1 MSDAPAPPS
10 KRPVGLAPYEVF
22 FPLAAFETLYALV
35 VSVLIFDGR
44 IEPRSELA
52 PFYWHAHEMLFGH
65 FSAAFGGVM
74 LTALPRWTR
83 DRTCGLPGAPLGPVP
98 ILGLA
103 GLWSVGRLVMFF
115 DPVPG
120 SIAVPAIASAAFP
133 LALAAVAGARIV
145 AARDTRD
152 YGVVLLLVA
161 FAAGD
166 ALFLIEGYRD
176 AATGLGLRIGLA
188 GAATGALV
196 LGGRILPALTRHLQT
211 TRGRPEIPPPDPILD
226 GTALAIGIGALVVWV
241 IFPLAAATA
250 VVLAVAA
257 AVHVVRLISWRGWTC
272 ADWPPFVALHLGY
285 LFLPIGFALRAASIV
300 EGDDYTLA
308 NAAVHSWG
316 VGTLGLMCVS
326 IMTSVVRRYS
336 DRGLVPDRL
345 ANLVVISSGA
355 AIGLRAAALYLGS
368 PIEVVY
374 AAAAAWVATYGGF
387 LVLLARD
394 LLMRRGDLLRRT
406 VLGRA

>member
-1 MSDAPAPPS
+1 VTT

-22 FPLAAFETLYALV
+22 FPLAAIETLYALV

-83 DRTCGLPGAPLGPVP
+83 DRTTGTPGAPLGAMP
-98 ILGLA
+98 ILALA
-103 GLWSVGRLVMFF
+103 ALWLAGRLVMFF
-115 DPVPG
+115 DPLPG
-120 SIAVPAIASAAFP
+120 SVAAPAIASAAFP
-133 LALAAVAGARIV
+133 LALAVVAGRRIV

-166 ALFLIEGYRD
+166 ALFLVEGYRD

-226 GTALAIGIGALVVWV
+226 AAALAVGIGALLVWV
-241 IFPLAAATA
+241 IWPLALPTA
-250 VVLAVAA
+250 VALAVAA
-257 AVHVVRLISWRGWTC
+257 VVHVARLVSWRGWTC

-285 LFLPIGFALRAASIV
+285 LFLPIGFALRAASIF

-308 NAAVHSWG
+308 NAAVHAWG

-336 DRGLVPDRL
+336 DRGLVRDRL
-345 ANLVVISSGA
+345 ADLVVVSSGV
-355 AIGLRAAALYLGS
+355 AIVLRATALVLGS

-374 AAAAAWVATYGGF
+374 AATAAWAMTYGGF
-387 LVLLARD
+387 LALLGRD
-394 LLMRRGDLLRRT
+394 LVMRRGAVLRRF
-406 VLGRA
+406 VLRRA